1 MVNVSNVF
9 FIASEHLI
17 AFDFSSD
24 KAICLHQV
32 VSALHNMSEPV
43 HPRPRRRQGT
53 PWWETV
59 HLPIC
64 LRAIWAVSGVCKPL
78 HPGGLEL
85 HPGCVLWVLV
95 LCMTPTSRS
104 YWEARDVGPEPDG
117 ISGFM
122 SCLCHWAYSAWVSIG
137 FLIFKIGI
145 ESHALP
151 TSCGYCESLNVSLL
165 LAQSPEIPDTEAV
178 SDQL

>member
-1 MVNVSNVF
+1 M
-9 FIASEHLI
+9 I

-32 VSALHNMSEPV
+32 VSARHLTWVTQSI
-43 HPRPRRRQGT
+43 PRPRRRQGT

-59 HLPIC
+59 HLPHMSQGNLSC
-64 LRAIWAVSGVCKPL
+64 VLECASHS
-78 HPGGLEL
+78 HPGQSEL

-95 LCMTPTSRS
+95 LCMTPTSCS
-104 YWEARDVGPEPDG
+104 YWEARDVGP
-117 ISGFM
+117 
-122 SCLCHWAYSAWVSIG
+122 WAWRHIWVHGLPLPLSLQCMVSIG

-145 ESHALP
+145 VTTCLP

-165 LAQSPEIPDTEAV
+165 LAQSPEIPDTYWEL
-178 SDQL
+178 S

>member
-1 MVNVSNVF
+1 M
-9 FIASEHLI
+9 I

-32 VSALHNMSEPV
+32 VSARHLTWVTQSI
-43 HPRPRRRQGT
+43 PRPRRRQGT

-59 HLPIC
+59 HLPHMSQGNLSC
-64 LRAIWAVSGVCKPL
+64 VLECASHS
-78 HPGGLEL
+78 HPGQSEL

-95 LCMTPTSRS
+95 LCMTPTSCS
-104 YWEARDVGPEPDG
+104 YWEARDVGP
-117 ISGFM
+117 
-122 SCLCHWAYSAWVSIG
+122 WAWRHIWVHGLPLPLSLQCMVSIG

-145 ESHALP
+145 VTTCLP

-165 LAQSPEIPDTEAV
+165 LAQSPEIPDTYWKL
-178 SDQL
+178 S